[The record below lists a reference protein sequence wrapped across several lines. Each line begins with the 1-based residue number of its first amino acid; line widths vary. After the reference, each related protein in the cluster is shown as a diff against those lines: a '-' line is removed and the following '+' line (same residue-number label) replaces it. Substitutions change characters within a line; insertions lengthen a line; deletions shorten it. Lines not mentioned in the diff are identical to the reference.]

1 MSRPPTQRLK
11 VIEYFARVGVA
22 NLPTHAQICR
32 ELGVS
37 RNTIKAAIDDLL
49 SSKVEKDVLAMVLEG
64 GITEVT
70 VRTEDRNKTVTAK
83 YKAEDTSQ
91 KDFQFN
97 AHDNPQVE
105 VE

>member
-22 NLPTHAQICR
+22 NLPTYSQISK

-37 RNTIKAAIDDLL
+37 IGTIKNAINELL
-49 SSKVEKDVLAMVLEG
+49 ASKVEADVLQMVLQG
-64 GITEVT
+64 NLAEVT
-70 VRTEDRNKTVTAK
+70 VRTETQNRTVSAK

-97 AHDNPQVE
+97 AHDNPTEE